1 MQKAYARVLATCAAR
16 LQAQTPHRLHDVCV
30 CARARARACGY
41 NPLPALDA
49 IAAPKQGAFGD
60 GRGERNRPFDV
71 GAFRLQERQQLRA

>member
-1 MQKAYARVLATCAAR
+1 MLGCSQRARHGCKLK
-16 LQAQTPHRLHDVCV
+16 LHIGCTMYVCV
-30 CARARARACGY
+30 CARARACGY